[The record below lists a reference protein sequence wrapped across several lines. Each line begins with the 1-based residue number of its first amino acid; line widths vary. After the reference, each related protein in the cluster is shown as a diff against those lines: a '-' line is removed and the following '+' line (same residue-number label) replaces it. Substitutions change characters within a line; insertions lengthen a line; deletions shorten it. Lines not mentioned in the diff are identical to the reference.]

1 MISMIE
7 RKDIISEYEQTGSI
21 RAVARNLGIHRKTV
35 KNYVNEYLVA
45 KAGGD
50 ETLTAYLKSGPSYK
64 VPQRERTVL
73 TDEVCELINTCLRDN
88 EEKRQRGDRK
98 LCMKASDI
106 HAAVGHA
113 GFKASYSSVCKYIRT
128 TLGHTEETEE
138 CFIRQRYKPGR
149 DCEFDWG
156 EMYLT
161 IDGRRIRLYMAVF
174 TMAYS
179 NYRAAFLFLRQDT
192 QAFLEAHR
200 RFFRELGHVPHR
212 MVYDNMRVAVKSFVG
227 GKHPT
232 DALIRLEAAY
242 GFAHRFCNAHRGNE
256 KGHVE
261 RSVEVVRRAAFCR
274 VDTFESVM
282 AAQVQV
288 VYACS
293 SLNTPLCIIEGSAE
307 QKVEEEWEHMLPLVR
322 EVGCF
327 EQQEYTVDKYGT
339 VVIGKVHY
347 SVPDNLVGKKV
358 TALLYSNA
366 VKVWYRGKVVC
377 EHERTPLNGW
387 KLDIMHYLGTLR
399 RKPGALAGSVALYM
413 LRDDLKLIFESH
425 FSESPADFVILLQKT
440 RDTGHCLDDIVEA
453 EKKIRRRG
461 QHVTLEAFNQA
472 LFSEERQEHGKDM
485 RIGVSS
491 RDIEERAMDGLKGVA
506 ALLESGIN
514 NHNTRSHGA
523 RA

>member
-1 MISMIE
+1 M
-7 RKDIISEYEQTGSI
+7 
-21 RAVARNLGIHRKTV
+21 
-35 KNYVNEYLVA
+35 
-45 KAGGD
+45 
-50 ETLTAYLKSGPSYK
+50 
-64 VPQRERTVL
+64 
-73 TDEVCELINTCLRDN
+73 
-88 EEKRQRGDRK
+88 
-98 LCMKASDI
+98 
-106 HAAVGHA
+106 
-113 GFKASYSSVCKYIRT
+113 
-128 TLGHTEETEE
+128 
-138 CFIRQRYKPGR
+138 
-149 DCEFDWG
+149 
-156 EMYLT
+156 
-161 IDGRRIRLYMAVF
+161 
-174 TMAYS
+174 
-179 NYRAAFLFLRQDT
+179 
-192 QAFLEAHR
+192 
-200 RFFRELGHVPHR
+200 PHR

-242 GFAHRFCNAHRGNE
+242 GFTHRFCNAHRGNE

-327 EQQEYTVDKYGT
+327 EQREYTVDKYGT

-399 RKPGALAGSVALYM
+399 RKPGALARSVALYM

-440 RDTGHCLDDIVEA
+440 RDTGHSLDDIVEA
-453 EKKIRRRG
+453 EKKIRRHR

-472 LFSEERQEHGKDM
+472 LFSGERQEHGKDI

>member
-35 KNYVNEYLVA
+35 QSYVKEYLTA
-45 KAGGD
+45 KAEGD
-50 ETLTAYLKSGPSYK
+50 EALTAYLKSEPSYK
-64 VPQRERTVL
+64 VPQRDRIVL
-73 TDEVCELINTCLRDN
+73 TDEVRALIDTCLREN
-88 EEKRQRGDRK
+88 EEKRRRGDGK
-98 LCMKASDI
+98 LCMKAKDI
-106 HAAVGHA
+106 HVSLGHA
-113 GFKASYSSVCKYIRT
+113 GFRVSYSSVCKYIRT

-138 CFIRQRYKPGR
+138 CFIRQRYRPGQ

-179 NYRAAFLFLRQDT
+179 NYRAAYLFLHQDT

-212 MVYDNMRVAVKSFVG
+212 MVYDTMRVAVKSFVG

-377 EHERTPLNGW
+377 EHERMPLNGW